1 MSFQGSFNMHYK
13 DFSTKVGFGLSFCL
27 LFSSSISFANPQIQP
42 KAISSLVTDIDKT
55 IAVGERGH
63 AFVYK
68 NTWQQVETPVSVNLT
83 NIEMLDDKNAWAVG
97 HDATI
102 IHSQDAGATWVMQ
115 AQSKEV
121 EKPFLDVTF
130 FDSTHGIAVGA
141 YGLFY
146 RTKDGGKNWQ
156 EEFHLELL
164 LPEDQEY
171 LEELKEVDP
180 KGYEI
185 EKGSLLPHF
194 NRALQLSDGR
204 LLLVGELGTVAVS
217 DDQGTTF
224 KSLSFPYEGS
234 MFNAVE
240 TDSFI
245 YVVGLRGNVFKADKA
260 LSHWQKIP
268 MPSDATI
275 QGVYFDKNELLLV
288 GNSGVIYSLNA
299 DDDVHTVK
307 QIKGVNLL
315 GVTNIGNQI
324 WIAGTNGLTPLDK
337 EQ

>member
-1 MSFQGSFNMHYK
+1 M
-13 DFSTKVGFGLSFCL
+13 
-27 LFSSSISFANPQIQP
+27 
-42 KAISSLVTDIDKT
+42 
-55 IAVGERGH
+55 
-63 AFVYK
+63 YK
-68 NTWQQVETPVSVNLT
+68 NKWQQVETPVSVNLT

-130 FDSTHGIAVGA
+130 FDSMHGIAVGA

-146 RTKDGGKNWQ
+146 RTKDGGRNWQ

-180 KGYEI
+180 EGYEI

-194 NRALQLSDGR
+194 NRVLQLSDGR

-217 DDQGTTF
+217 DDQGLTF
-224 KSLSFPYEGS
+224 KSQSFPYEGS

-245 YVVGLRGNVFKADKA
+245 YVVGLRGNVFKANKA
-260 LSHWQKIP
+260 LSLWQKIP

-275 QGVYFDKNELLLV
+275 QGVYFDKNQLLLV

-315 GVTNIGNQI
+315 GVTNISNQI
-324 WIAGTNGLTPLDK
+324 WIAGTNGLTPLNK